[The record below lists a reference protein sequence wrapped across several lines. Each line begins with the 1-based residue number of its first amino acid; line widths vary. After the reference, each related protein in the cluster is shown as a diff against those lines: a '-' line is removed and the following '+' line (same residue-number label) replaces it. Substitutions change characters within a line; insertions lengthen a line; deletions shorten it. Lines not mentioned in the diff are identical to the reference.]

1 LACVGGATHGVDS
14 LSFAITDERAFAFLT
29 SLQQQFEQYSKLILL
44 SIEQADC
51 VKNTDEDRLLKVL
64 EDKQKC
70 IDLVDKL
77 SSEFKDE
84 KALLEQTPMG
94 EFSCIDPEIDE
105 VLKAIE
111 KALQKLIEN
120 ETRDM
125 EAIKSFQTDHHEKM
139 EHLHKGKNIAEA
151 YLKPKGRTNMDRSV

>member
-1 LACVGGATHGVDS
+1 MS
-14 LSFAITDERAFAFLT
+14 YAITDERAFAFLA

-44 SIEQADC
+44 SIEQAEC
-51 VKNTDEDRLLKVL
+51 VKNANEERLFKVL

-70 IDLVDKL
+70 IELVDEQA
-77 SSEFKDE
+77 SEFKDE
-84 KALLEQTPMG
+84 KALLEATPLG

-111 KALQKLIEN
+111 KALLKLIEN

-125 EAIKSFQTDHHEKM
+125 EAIKSFQTEHHEKM

-151 YLKPKGRTNMDRSV
+151 YLKPKGRSNMDRSV